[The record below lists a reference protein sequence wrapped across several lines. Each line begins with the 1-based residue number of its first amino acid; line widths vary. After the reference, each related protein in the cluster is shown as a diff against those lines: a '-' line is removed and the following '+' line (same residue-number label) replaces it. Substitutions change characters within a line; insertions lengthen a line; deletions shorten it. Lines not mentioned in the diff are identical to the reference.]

1 MNLLLVKSIGDKN
14 IFRVIGDASY
24 TNKDNSVNKII
35 LYKNYKTQGND
46 NILSMDANAF
56 WENYELLSL
65 DEQKSIFVN

>member
-35 LYKNYKTQGND
+35 LYKDYKTQGND

>member
-24 TNKDNSVNKII
+24 TNKDNSVNNII

>member
-14 IFRVIGDASY
+14 IFKVIGDASY